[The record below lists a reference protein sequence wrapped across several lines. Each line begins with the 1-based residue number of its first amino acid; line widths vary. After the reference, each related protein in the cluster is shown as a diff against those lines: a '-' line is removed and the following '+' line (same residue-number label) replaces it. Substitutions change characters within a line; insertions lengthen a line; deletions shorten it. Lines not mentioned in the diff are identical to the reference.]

1 MVQGWPRP
9 KGHIQIKKGQEVLVT
24 TDEGVARNNILPME
38 YAEFDKM
45 CKAGDTL
52 FVGRYLTNGAD
63 ISSVYLD
70 VEPSPL
76 LSFSHPI
83 SFPIHISPVSC
94 SKHCSKKCAPW
105 NGR

>member
-1 MVQGWPRP
+1 MQGWPRP

-24 TDEGVARNNILPME
+24 TDGGVARDNILPME

-70 VEPSPL
+70 VKLSPSSPL
-76 LSFSHPI
+76 PPF
-83 SFPIHISPVSC
+83 F
-94 SKHCSKKCAPW
+94 
-105 NGR
+105 

>member
-1 MVQGWPRP
+1 MEACWQGWPRP
-9 KGHIQIKKGQEVLVT
+9 KGHITIQKGQEVLVT
-24 TDEGVARNNILPME
+24 TDGGVARDNILPME

-70 VEPSPL
+70 VSHL
-76 LSFSHPI
+76 LLTRRSLPTTAQRLYASDSGGWLHVAQP
-83 SFPIHISPVSC
+83 
-94 SKHCSKKCAPW
+94 
-105 NGR
+105 